1 MNRPSCSYWVT
12 IHGPENELNKVL
24 AQLQSERLDPNSILQ
39 SMTIHGDQE
48 EVRLE
53 VTDGAMD
60 QTDEI
65 CTMCE
70 KLAADHPAAQIR
82 YEECNEELYTPD
94 VLIEYANG
102 EKCSETYGRRLSPRD
117 FDSSTIDRCL
127 DLVAAASTVEEAI
140 LKLKAFKLKASL

>member
-1 MNRPSCSYWVT
+1 MDRPSCSYWVT
-12 IHGPENELNKVL
+12 IHGTESELNKVL
-24 AQLQSERLDPNSILQ
+24 TQLQSERLDPNSILQ

-48 EVRLE
+48 ELRLE

-65 CTMCE
+65 YTMCE

-82 YEECNEELYTPD
+82 YEECNEELFSPD

-102 EKCSETYGRRLSPRD
+102 EKCGEAYGRRLSPREV
-117 FDSSTIDRCL
+117 DSFTINHCI
-127 DLVAAASTVEEAI
+127 DLLAASATVEEAV
-140 LKLKAFKLKASL
+140 LKLKALL